1 MNWREQVCELAIKFN
16 FFYSLF
22 IFLVEKMFYLALIF
36 LICIFNC
43 CSFFLFSGQQ
53 RASGLLPQWVFHFP
67 FLHSGS
73 RPAPRTTAFLG
84 QPAATPAVVASGG
97 EVTDAWRRDHDEA
110 DIPAVWSSS
119 QDRHHTGGS
128 WMVSGLKQ
136 RWCTVN
142 VNLTGRI
149 LWGHF
154 VSYVSGVALAT
165 YAMGDFGFCALGK
178 G

>member
-1 MNWREQVCELAIKFN
+1 
-16 FFYSLF
+16 
-22 IFLVEKMFYLALIF
+22 MFYLALIF

-149 LWGHF
+149 LWEHF
-154 VSYVSGVALAT
+154 VLYVSGVALAT
-165 YAMGDFGFCALGK
+165 YDMGDFGFCALGK